1 MSLKRKA
8 LRSAIKLILLHST
21 AAEDRVS
28 TNRSENVW
36 SQGLPSIEIYTRD
49 DPASLL
55 NESPPIYVR
64 SARIVIELRVSTN
77 DEGVPV
83 DDDLD
88 ELCSQV
94 EDLITPRLSALQQEY
109 GLKAPETTYE
119 GVETFAASIE
129 GDLPLAG
136 ARLVYVL
143 AYVQEIQEVS
153 PETVSEFLRTHV
165 DYDLARD
172 GTAPFEATDD
182 IDMRNP

>member
-1 MSLKRKA
+1 MSLKRKE
-8 LRSAIKLILLHST
+8 LRAAIKAILLNST
-21 AAEDRVS
+21 SAGTRVS

-36 SQGLPSIEIYTRD
+36 SEGLPAIVIYTRD
-49 DPASLL
+49 DPALIL
-55 NESPPIYVR
+55 NESPPIYIR
-64 SARIVIELRVSTN
+64 SARIVIELHIDTN
-77 DEGVPV
+77 DDGIPA

-88 ELCSQV
+88 EFCSQV

-109 GLKAPETTYE
+109 GLKSPETTYE

-143 AYVQEIQEVS
+143 AYVQEIEEVS

-165 DYDLARD
+165 DHDLARD